1 MADTKALPSV
11 DDLKE
16 RFGEGNIPLQSDF
29 ADLID
34 LANIGRVIYGNGSPG
49 WGLALD
55 DEGKLAID
63 MSKTFTAT
71 WDLSESSGSTQLN
84 ADSYSIV
91 DKSQHPK
98 IAYFALNGQGPT
110 EATTTLSGTST
121 VFYLPA
127 TKITSDKKRIST
139 TVQIIA
145 DKTIGKGDDPLPLEY
160 VQPSTDKWSIW
171 WRFTLGSVTDD
182 GSSDNSK
189 SYTLVIEPLTIATY
203 LITDFSSTPPQGE
216 LQSITT
222 VNFVYNS
229 DMLIIPQGLIS
240 MFSGD
245 VIPDGWAL
253 CNGSNGTPDLR
264 DRFIVMAGSKYK
276 GTGGGATTTDSAT
289 VSGNVSIGSTA
300 LTVAQIPSHT
310 HGFTS
315 FSSQTGLYSA
325 TSGPKVELAGAGM
338 NSDSEATGG
347 GQGHTHSATF
357 SSNAHTHTIDVTPP
371 YYALAFIMK
380 L

>member
-276 GTGGGATTTDSAT
+276 GKGGGATTTDST
-289 VSGNVSIGSTA
+289 TITGKVTIGSTK
-300 LTVAQIPSHT
+300 LTVAQIPSHSHT
-310 HGFTS
+310 AKTV
-315 FSSQTGLYSA
+315 SA
-325 TSGPKVELAGAGM
+325 TTLLATIAGGVVNVALKTADANSG
-338 NSDSEATGG
+338 STGG
-347 GQGHTHSATF
+347 GEGHTHSATF

>member
-1 MADTKALPSV
+1 MADTKALPSA
-11 DDLKE
+11 DELKE

-55 DEGKLAID
+55 NDGKLTID
-63 MSKTFTAT
+63 TSKTFTVT
-71 WDLSESSGSTQLN
+71 WDLSESSNSTQLN
-84 ADSYSIV
+84 ADDYAVV
-91 DKSQHPK
+91 DQSQHPK
-98 IAYFALNGQGPT
+98 IAFLALNGQGPT
-110 EATTTLSGTST
+110 EAITTLAGTST
-121 VFYLPA
+121 TFYLPA
-127 TKITSDKKRIST
+127 TKITSSKKRISS

-145 DKTIGKGDDPLPLEY
+145 DKTIGKGSTALPFEY
-160 VQPSTDKWSIW
+160 VKNSTDKWSVW

-182 GSSDNSK
+182 GATDNST
-189 SYTLVIEPLTIATY
+189 SYTLAIEPLIIASY
-203 LITDFSSTPPQGE
+203 LITDFSSTPPQGV

-222 VNFVYNS
+222 VNFAYHD

-264 DRFIVMAGSKYK
+264 DRFVVMTGSKYK
-276 GTGGGATTTDSAT
+276 GTGGGATTTDST
-289 VSGNVSIGSTA
+289 IVTGNVVIGSTA
-300 LTVAQIPSHT
+300 LTIAQMPAHSHT
-310 HGFTS
+310 IQTVRVQTS
-315 FSSQTGLYSA
+315 VYSA
-325 TSGPKVELAGAGM
+325 TSGNRVDLADVGM
-338 NSDSEATGG
+338 DIDSLPAGG
-347 GQGHTHSATF
+347 GEGHTHSATF
-357 SSNAHTHTIDVTPP
+357 SSNAHSHTIDVMPP